1 MVPEVLCDNLDLEFS
16 VNASNSTDGCVASN
30 VSYEW
35 SIDDGNG
42 PQITSDVTSVVV
54 PGGNYDELDLVV
66 VASQT
71 SATNTCTAEVAQT
84 VVIQGNPDIAP
95 LSTDVALCPNSSA
108 ALSVEVL
115 SDPNGG
121 LTFAWANAGDE
132 WFDFL
137 VAPNGQTVGLTL
149 LAGQA
154 TEGDV
159 QLTVTDALGCTAEA
173 TTTVDILDLPQP
185 QNIAWSVEALCSND
199 EVTITM
205 DDPMVDPTLDLSSL
219 MYTWSAFGSN
229 GDNYT
234 VNSDPANY
242 VDVVSNMTLN
252 AAEWPVESHDGGIR
266 IDAQRRHV
274 LLELLVRQ

>member
-1 MVPEVLCDNLDLEFS
+1 MRQPRLELS
-16 VNASNSTDGCVASN
+16 VNAFNLTDGCVASN

-54 PGGNYDELDLVV
+54 SGGNYDELDLVV

-84 VVIQGNPDIAP
+84 LVIQGNPGIAP

-132 WFDFL
+132 C
-137 VAPNGQTVGLTL
+137 LTSSWRPMAKP
-149 LAGQA
+149 LASPCLQE
-154 TEGDV
+154 TK
-159 QLTVTDALGCTAEA
+159 
-173 TTTVDILDLPQP
+173 PQRETC
-185 QNIAWSVEALCSND
+185 N
-199 EVTITM
+199 
-205 DDPMVDPTLDLSSL
+205 
-219 MYTWSAFGSN
+219 
-229 GDNYT
+229 
-234 VNSDPANY
+234 
-242 VDVVSNMTLN
+242 
-252 AAEWPVESHDGGIR
+252 
-266 IDAQRRHV
+266 
-274 LLELLVRQ
+274 